1 MTRYSRMND
10 SIRMEAARYTTLA
23 GAAWLL
29 CGAGMEFYTIAWG
42 TGNWLGQFSLKW
54 FLAFLLFVITSLV
67 LLGGIGILLW
77 SPQKLSKPATY
88 LSALR
93 DRLGIFRWLFM
104 AFLIILP
111 VYFLQY
117 TYWGIVLHGPY
128 LRVVI
133 SAISAVWLGWLLT
146 GANHGILSW
155 NAMIIALI
163 LTSGLYTFVVPLIGV
178 TSYPFSLG
186 WSEGNR
192 IWDYSILFG
201 SHLYNYP
208 SDQKIPVYLDI
219 GRQFVGGIPFLIS
232 GVNIWEVRLWI
243 ALTELIPYLILG
255 FIAFRLPKKNG
266 LPWML
271 AGIWAFTFVEQ
282 GPIHPPLMICAI
294 IVALAWRRPLWLA
307 IPLIAA
313 ASFFAFNSRTTWL
326 FAPGMWAVML
336 EMGDAFLINNKLD
349 KKTWGRAIAV
359 GLAGIFGGYLAPF
372 LNPAKIIQWFSAKV
386 GQGTVANIPTNIVI
400 EGSAINSG
408 VTVTSVQAQ
417 ISDQPLLWYRLFPN
431 ATFGPGI
438 LIGLFL
444 ASFPLIVILVYLLRK
459 GHWKLNGWQKFSII
473 APLLAFLV
481 VGLIVSVKIGGGG
494 DLHNMDMFIIGLM
507 FTGALAWQRINLRE
521 IASVQTFP
529 VWIRM
534 SLIALIVIPAYK
546 PLTLMSPIS
555 TSKDI
560 QLVVTLADITPAD
573 PLPNPLPGTLP
584 SKADTANALAGIQ
597 QAVLQAASAGDVL
610 FMDQRQLLTFGFIE
624 GVPLIPEYDKKVLI
638 DKALSQ
644 EAEYFQGFYQDL
656 SVHRFSLIITSPL
669 SKRLDDSE
677 HEFGE
682 ENNSWVEWVAKPLL
696 CYYQPMETFKK
707 VNVQLLV
714 PRGQT
719 SDCEASLPN

>member
-10 SIRMEAARYTTLA
+10 SIRMEAARYVVLA

-29 CGAGMEFYTIAWG
+29 CGAGMEFYAIAWG
-42 TGNWLGQFSLKW
+42 TGNWLGQLSIKW
-54 FLAFLLFVITSLV
+54 FLAFLLFVITGSIV
-67 LLGGIGILLW
+67 LGGIGIILW
-77 SPQKLSKPATY
+77 APQKLIKPAAY
-88 LSALR
+88 FSVLR
-93 DRLGIFRWLFM
+93 DKLGIFRWLFIV
-104 AFLIILP
+104 FLITFPI
-111 VYFLQY
+111 YFLQY

-128 LRVVI
+128 VRVLISVI
-133 SAISAVWLGWLLT
+133 SAILLGWLLT
-146 GANHGILSW
+146 GANHGLLSW
-155 NAMIIALI
+155 NAILIALI
-163 LTSGLYTFVVPLIGV
+163 LIAGLYTFWVPLIGV

-208 SDQKIPVYLDI
+208 ADQKIPVYLDI

-232 GVNIWEVRLWI
+232 GITIWEVRLWI

-282 GPIHPPLMICAI
+282 GPIHPPLLICAI

-336 EMGDAFLINNKLD
+336 EMGDAFPVNNKLD
-349 KKTWGRAIAV
+349 KKVWGRAIGV

-372 LNPAKIIQWFSAKV
+372 LNPARIIQWFSSRVEQSTV
-386 GQGTVANIPTNIVI
+386 GSNVPVESITT
-400 EGSAINSG
+400 NSG
-408 VTVTSVQAQ
+408 VTITSVQAQ
-417 ISDQPLLWYRLFPN
+417 VSDQALLWYRLFPN

-438 LIGLFL
+438 LIGLLL
-444 ASFPLIVILVYLLRK
+444 ASLPLIAILVYLVK
-459 GHWKLNGWQKFSII
+459 NGHWKLNGWQKFSIV
-473 APLLAFLV
+473 APLLAFLI

-507 FTGALAWQRINLRE
+507 FAGALAWQKLNHRE
-521 IASVQTFP
+521 LASVQAFP
-529 VWIRM
+529 IWIRM
-534 SLIALIVIPAYK
+534 SFIALIAIPAYK

-560 QLVVTLADITPAD
+560 QLVVRLADITPAD

-584 SKADTANALAGIQ
+584 SKVDTANELESIR
-597 QAVLQAASAGDVL
+597 QAVLQAASTGDVL
-610 FMDQRQLLTFGFIE
+610 FMDQRQLLTFGFIKD
-624 GVPLIPEYDKKVLI
+624 VPLIPEYDKKVLI

-644 EAEYFQGFYQDL
+644 DAGYFQGFYQDL

-696 CYYQPMETFKK
+696 CYYQPIATFKK
-707 VNVQLLV
+707 VNVQLLT